1 MGYVGTKPT
10 AAPLTSAQLEDGLVT
25 AAKLATD
32 AVETAKV
39 KDLNVTAGK
48 LAATQNLSTK
58 TITLPATVAGLGT
71 GIDVTSQI
79 TGTVPTGN
87 LGSGSASSST
97 FLAGNNTWTA
107 AETRPTITSLT
118 PSVVPNT
125 STAVVIAGT
134 NFTNM
139 PSVEAINATGAIV
152 VADSITYTS
161 AASITA
167 TFTLPVDGTYFVRVE
182 NPDGNAVRTASA
194 DLTVSDVP
202 AWVTG
207 SGTLGTL
214 SGSVAI
220 STINLVCTDATSFA
234 VTTGA
239 VTAGLTFSTGVGSA
253 TITGT
258 QTAHS
263 AAATDSFTVTATDA
277 EGQTS
282 ARAFSIT
289 WSFTIQQGGQ
299 FN

>member
-39 KDLNVTAGK
+39 KDVNVTAGK
-48 LAATQNLSTK
+48 LAATQDLSTK

-71 GIDVTSQI
+71 GLTNAQLQNNSMTLDGVSVALGGTATIVTS
-79 TGTVPTGN
+79 
-87 LGSGSASSST
+87 
-97 FLAGNNTWTA
+97 
-107 AETRPTITSLT
+107 PTITSLT

-139 PSVEAINATGAIV
+139 PAVEAINSTGAIV
-152 VADSITYTS
+152 AADSITYTS

-182 NPDGNAVRTASA
+182 NPDGVAVRTSSA

-207 SGTLGTL
+207 SGSLGTFA
-214 SGSVAI
+214 GAAVI
-220 STINLVCTDATSFA
+220 SETLTATDATSFA
-234 VTTGA
+234 ITTGA
-239 VTAGLTFSTGVGSA
+239 VATPLTFTTGVGSC

-258 QTAHS
+258 QTQHTS
-263 AAATDSFTVTATDA
+263 AATDNFTVTATDA
-277 EGQTS
+277 EGQTA
-282 ARAFSIT
+282 ARAFSMT
-289 WSFTIQQGGQ
+289 WSFIMEGGGQ

>member
-1 MGYVGTKPT
+1 MGYIGTRPT
-10 AAPLTSAQLEDGLVT
+10 AAPLTSSQLDDGIVT

-39 KDLNVTAGK
+39 KDVNVTAGK
-48 LAATQNLSTK
+48 LAATQDLSTK

-71 GIDVTSQI
+71 GLTNAQLQNNSMTLDGVSVALGGTATIVTS
-79 TGTVPTGN
+79 
-87 LGSGSASSST
+87 
-97 FLAGNNTWTA
+97 
-107 AETRPTITSLT
+107 PTITSLT
-118 PSVVPNT
+118 PDVVPNT

-182 NPDGNAVRTASA
+182 NPDGVAVRTSSA
-194 DLTVSDVP
+194 DLTVSDAP
-202 AWVTG
+202 EWVTG

-214 SGSVAI
+214 SGTAAI
-220 STINLVCTDATSFA
+220 STINLVATDATSFA

-239 VTAGLTFSTGVGSA
+239 VTAGLTFSTGVGTA

-258 QTAHS
+258 QTAHTT
-263 AAATDSFTVTATDA
+263 AATDSFTVTATDA

-282 ARAFSIT
+282 DRAFSIT
-289 WSFTIQQGGQ
+289 WSFTISEGGQ

>member
-10 AAPLTSAQLEDGLVT
+10 DAPLTSSQLDDGIVT

-39 KDLNVTAGK
+39 KDVNVTAGK
-48 LAATQNLSTK
+48 LAATQDLSTK

-71 GIDVTSQI
+71 GLTNAQLQNNSMTLDGVSVALGGTATIVTS
-79 TGTVPTGN
+79 
-87 LGSGSASSST
+87 
-97 FLAGNNTWTA
+97 
-107 AETRPTITSLT
+107 PTITSLT

-152 VADSITYTS
+152 AADSITYTS

-182 NPDGNAVRTASA
+182 NPDGVAVRTSSA
-194 DLTVSDVP
+194 DLTVSDAP
-202 AWVTG
+202 EWVTG

-220 STINLVCTDATSFA
+220 STINLVATDATSFA

-239 VTAGLTFSTGVGSA
+239 VTAGLTFATGVGTA

-258 QTAHS
+258 QTAHTT
-263 AAATDSFTVTATDA
+263 AATDSFTVTATDA

-289 WSFTIQQGGQ
+289 WSFTIGQGVQ

>member
-1 MGYVGTKPT
+1 MGYIGTKPAS
-10 AAPLTSAQLEDGLVT
+10 AALTSSDITDGIIT
-25 AAKLATD
+25 ADKLATD

-71 GIDVTSQI
+71 GIDVTTQI
-79 TGTVPTGN
+79 TGTIPTGN

-97 FLAGNNTWTA
+97 FLAGNNTWAA

-118 PSVVPNT
+118 PDVVPNT
-125 STAVVIAGT
+125 ATAVVIAGT

-182 NPDGNAVRTASA
+182 NPDGNAVRTTSA
-194 DLTVSDVP
+194 DLTVSDAP

-207 SGTLGTL
+207 SGSLGTFAGL
-214 SGSVAI
+214 DALP
-220 STINLVCTDATSFA
+220 TQTLTATDATSFA
-234 VTTGA
+234 ITSGA
-239 VTAGLTFSTGVGSA
+239 IATPLTFTTGVGSC

-258 QTAHS
+258 QTQHS
-263 AAATDSFTVTATDA
+263 VAATDSFTVTATDA
-277 EGQTS
+277 EGQTA
-282 ARAFSIT
+282 ARAFTMT
-289 WSFTIQQGGQ
+289 WSFDMDGGGQ
-299 FN
+299 YN

>member
-1 MGYVGTKPT
+1 MGYIGTRPT
-10 AAPLTSAQLEDGLVT
+10 AAPLTSSQLDDGIVT

-32 AVETAKV
+32 SVETLKV

-79 TGTVPTGN
+79 TGTIPTGN
-87 LGSGSASSST
+87 LGTGSASSST

-107 AETRPTITSLT
+107 AEVRPTITSLT
-118 PSVVPNT
+118 PDVVPNT
-125 STAVVIAGT
+125 STAIVIAGT

-182 NPDGNAVRTASA
+182 NPDGNAVRTSSA
-194 DLTVSDVP
+194 DLTVSDAP

-207 SGTLGTL
+207 SGSLGTL
-214 SGSVAI
+214 SGSAAI
-220 STINLVCTDATSFA
+220 STINLVATDATSFA

-258 QTAHS
+258 QTAHTS
-263 AAATDSFTVTATDA
+263 AATDSFTVTETDA

-282 ARAFSIT
+282 DRAFTFS
-289 WSFTIQQGGQ
+289 WSFTIGQGGQ

>member
-1 MGYVGTKPT
+1 MGYVGTKP
-10 AAPLTSAQLEDGLVT
+10 ADAPLTTSQLDDGLVT

-32 AVETAKV
+32 AVETVKV

-79 TGTVPTGN
+79 TGTIPTAN

-97 FLAGNNTWTA
+97 FLAGNNTWAA

-118 PSVVPNT
+118 PDVVPNT

-182 NPDGNAVRTASA
+182 NPDGNAVRTTSA
-194 DLTVSDVP
+194 DLTVSDAP

-207 SGTLGTL
+207 SGSLGTFA
-214 SGSVAI
+214 GAAV
-220 STINLVCTDATSFA
+220 INETLTATDATSFA
-234 VTTGA
+234 ITTGA
-239 VTAGLTFSTGVGSA
+239 IATPLTFTTGVGSC

-258 QTAHS
+258 QTQHTS
-263 AAATDSFTVTATDA
+263 AATDSFTVTATDA
-277 EGQTS
+277 EGQTA
-282 ARAFSIT
+282 ARAFTMT
-289 WSFTIQQGGQ
+289 WSFVIEQGGQ

>member
-10 AAPLTSAQLEDGLVT
+10 DAPLTSSQLDDGIVT

-39 KDLNVTAGK
+39 KDVNVTAGK
-48 LAATQNLSTK
+48 LAATQDLSTK

-71 GIDVTSQI
+71 GLTNAQLQNNSMTLDGTTVALGASATIVTS
-79 TGTVPTGN
+79 
-87 LGSGSASSST
+87 
-97 FLAGNNTWTA
+97 
-107 AETRPTITSLT
+107 PTITSLT

-167 TFTLPVDGTYFVRVE
+167 TFTFTVEGTYFVRVE
-182 NPDGNAVRTASA
+182 NPDGVAVRTSSA
-194 DLTVSDVP
+194 DLTVSNAP
-202 AWVTG
+202 EWVTG

-220 STINLVCTDATSFA
+220 STINLVATDATSFA

-239 VTAGLTFSTGVGSA
+239 VTAGLTFATGVGTA

-289 WSFTIQQGGQ
+289 WSFTIGQGVQ

>member
-10 AAPLTSAQLEDGLVT
+10 DAPLTSSQLDDGIVT

-39 KDLNVTAGK
+39 KDVNVTAGK
-48 LAATQNLSTK
+48 LAATQDLSTK

-71 GIDVTSQI
+71 GLTNAQLQNNSMTLDGTTVALGASATIVTS
-79 TGTVPTGN
+79 
-87 LGSGSASSST
+87 
-97 FLAGNNTWTA
+97 
-107 AETRPTITSLT
+107 PTITSLT
-118 PSVVPNT
+118 PDVVPNT
-125 STAVVIAGT
+125 ATAVVIAGT

-167 TFTLPVDGTYFVRVE
+167 TFTLPVDGTYFIRIE
-182 NPDGNAVRTASA
+182 NPDGVAVRTATA
-194 DLTVSDVP
+194 ALTVSDAP

-207 SGTLGTL
+207 SGSLGDFSGTAAIATQTLT
-214 SGSVAI
+214 A
-220 STINLVCTDATSFA
+220 TDATSFA
-234 VTTGA
+234 ITTGA
-239 VTAGLTFSTGVGSA
+239 IATGLTFTTGVGSC

-258 QTAHS
+258 QTQHS
-263 AAATDSFTVTATDA
+263 ASATDSFTVTATDA
-277 EGQTS
+277 EAQTA
-282 ARAFSIT
+282 ARAFTMT
-289 WSFTIQQGGQ
+289 WSFEMNEGGQ

>member
-1 MGYVGTKPT
+1 MGYVGTKP
-10 AAPLTSAQLEDGLVT
+10 ADAPLTTSQLDDGLVT

-32 AVETAKV
+32 AVETVKV

-79 TGTVPTGN
+79 TGTIPTAN

-97 FLAGNNTWTA
+97 FLAGNNTWAA

-118 PSVVPNT
+118 PDVVPNT

-202 AWVTG
+202 AWVTTA
-207 SGTLGTL
+207 GTLGTL
-214 SGSVAI
+214 SGSAAI
-220 STINLVCTDATSFA
+220 STITLTCTDATSFA

-258 QTAHS
+258 QTAHTS
-263 AAATDSFTVTATDA
+263 AATDSFTVTATDA

-282 ARAFSIT
+282 DRAFSIT
-289 WSFTIQQGGQ
+289 WSFTIGQGGQ

>member
-1 MGYVGTKPT
+1 MGYVGTKP
-10 AAPLTSAQLEDGLVT
+10 ADAPLTTSQLDDGLVT

-32 AVETAKV
+32 AVETVKV

-207 SGTLGTL
+207 AGSLGTL

-220 STINLVCTDATSFA
+220 STITLTCTDATSFA

-263 AAATDSFTVTATDA
+263 TAATDSFSVTATDA

-282 ARAFSIT
+282 VRAFSIT
-289 WSFTIQQGGQ
+289 WSFLIMQGGQ

>member
-1 MGYVGTKPT
+1 MGYVGTKP
-10 AAPLTSAQLEDGLVT
+10 ADAPLTSSQLDDGIVT

-32 AVETAKV
+32 SVETLKV

-79 TGTVPTGN
+79 TGTIPTAN

-97 FLAGNNTWTA
+97 FLAGNNTWAA

-118 PSVVPNT
+118 PDVVPNT

-167 TFTLPVDGTYFVRVE
+167 TFTLPIDGTYFVRVE
-182 NPDGNAVRTASA
+182 NPDGNAVRTSSA
-194 DLTVSDVP
+194 DLTVSDAP
-202 AWVTG
+202 EWVTG
-207 SGTLGTL
+207 SGTLGTF

-220 STINLVCTDATSFA
+220 STITLTCTDATSFA

-239 VTAGLTFSTGVGSA
+239 VTAGLTFATGVGAA

-263 AAATDSFTVTATDA
+263 VAATDSFTVTATDA

>member
-1 MGYVGTKPT
+1 MGYVGTKP
-10 AAPLTSAQLEDGLVT
+10 ADAPLTTSQLDDGLVT

-32 AVETAKV
+32 AVETVKV

-207 SGTLGTL
+207 AGSLGTL

-220 STINLVCTDATSFA
+220 STITLTCTDATSFA

-282 ARAFSIT
+282 DRAFSIT
-289 WSFTIQQGGQ
+289 WSFTIGQGGQ

>member
-10 AAPLTSAQLEDGLVT
+10 AAPLTSSQLDDGIVT

-32 AVETAKV
+32 SVETLKV

-48 LAATQNLSTK
+48 MAATQDLSTK

-79 TGTVPTGN
+79 TGTIPTAN

-97 FLAGNNTWTA
+97 FLAGNNTWAA

-118 PSVVPNT
+118 PSVIPNDA
-125 STAVVIAGT
+125 TAVVIAGT

-182 NPDGNAVRTASA
+182 NPDGNAVRTSSA
-194 DLTVSDVP
+194 DLTVSDAP

-207 SGTLGTL
+207 SGSLGTFA
-214 SGSVAI
+214 GAAV
-220 STINLVCTDATSFA
+220 INETLTATDATSFA
-234 VTTGA
+234 ITTGA
-239 VTAGLTFSTGVGSA
+239 IATPLTFTTGVGSC

-258 QTAHS
+258 QTQHTS
-263 AAATDSFTVTATDA
+263 AATDSFTVTATDA
-277 EGQTS
+277 EGQTA
-282 ARAFSIT
+282 ARAFTMT
-289 WSFTIQQGGQ
+289 WSFTIEQGGQ

>member
-1 MGYVGTKPT
+1 MGYIGTRPT
-10 AAPLTSAQLEDGLVT
+10 AAPLTTADLEDNIVT

-79 TGTVPTGN
+79 TGTIPTAN

-97 FLAGNNTWTA
+97 FLAGNNTWAA

-118 PSVVPNT
+118 PDVVPNT

-139 PSVEAINATGAIV
+139 PSVEAINSTGAIV
-152 VADSITYTS
+152 AADSISYTS

-182 NPDGNAVRTASA
+182 NPDGNAVRTASP

-202 AWVTG
+202 EWVTG
-207 SGTLGTL
+207 SGSLGTF
-214 SGSVAI
+214 SGSAAI
-220 STINLVCTDATSFA
+220 PTINLVCTDATSFA
-234 VTTGA
+234 VTTGS
-239 VTAGLTFSTGVGSA
+239 VTAGLTFTTGVGTA

-258 QTAHS
+258 QSAHS
-263 AAATDSFTVTATDA
+263 AAAEDAFTVTATDA

-282 ARAFSIT
+282 ARAFTIA
-289 WSFTIQQGGQ
+289 WSFTIGQGVQ

>member
-10 AAPLTSAQLEDGLVT
+10 DAPLTSSQLDDGIVT

-39 KDLNVTAGK
+39 KDVNVTAGK
-48 LAATQNLSTK
+48 LAATQDLSTK

-71 GIDVTSQI
+71 GLTNAQLQNNSMTLDGTTVALGASATIVTS
-79 TGTVPTGN
+79 
-87 LGSGSASSST
+87 
-97 FLAGNNTWTA
+97 
-107 AETRPTITSLT
+107 PTITSLT
-118 PSVVPNT
+118 PDVVPNT

-139 PSVEAINATGAIV
+139 PAVEAINSTGAIV
-152 VADSITYTS
+152 AADSITYTS
-161 AASITA
+161 AASLTA

-182 NPDGNAVRTASA
+182 NPDGVAVRTSSA

-207 SGTLGTL
+207 SGSLGTFDGN
-214 SGSVAI
+214 SAI
-220 STINLVCTDATSFA
+220 ATQTLTATDATSFA
-234 VTTGA
+234 ITTGA
-239 VTAGLTFSTGVGSA
+239 VATPLTFTTGVGSC

-258 QTAHS
+258 QTQHTS
-263 AAATDSFTVTATDA
+263 AATDSFTVTATDA
-277 EGQTS
+277 EGQTA
-282 ARAFSIT
+282 ARAFTMT
-289 WSFTIQQGGQ
+289 WSFDMQGGGQ

>member
-1 MGYVGTKPT
+1 MGYVGTKP
-10 AAPLTSAQLEDGLVT
+10 ADAPLTSSQLDDGIVT

-32 AVETAKV
+32 AVETVKV

-79 TGTVPTGN
+79 TGTIPTAN
-87 LGSGSASSST
+87 LGTGSASSST
-97 FLAGNNTWTA
+97 FLAGNNTWAA

-118 PSVVPNT
+118 PDVVPNT

-194 DLTVSDVP
+194 DLTVSDAP
-202 AWVTG
+202 EWVTG

-220 STINLVCTDATSFA
+220 STINLVATDATSFA

-239 VTAGLTFSTGVGSA
+239 VTAGLTFATGVGTA

-258 QTAHS
+258 QTAHTT
-263 AAATDSFTVTATDA
+263 AATDSFTVTATDA

-282 ARAFSIT
+282 DRAFSIT
-289 WSFTIQQGGQ
+289 WSFTIAQGGQ

>member
-10 AAPLTSAQLEDGLVT
+10 AAPFTTSQLDDGLVT

-32 AVETAKV
+32 SVETLKV

-79 TGTVPTGN
+79 TGTIPTAN

-97 FLAGNNTWTA
+97 FLAGNNTWAA

-118 PSVVPNT
+118 PDVVPNT

-182 NPDGNAVRTASA
+182 NPDGVAVRTSSA
-194 DLTVSDVP
+194 DLTVSDAP
-202 AWVTG
+202 EWVTG

-214 SGSVAI
+214 SGTAAI
-220 STINLVCTDATSFA
+220 STINLVATDATSFA

-239 VTAGLTFSTGVGSA
+239 VTAGLTFTTGVGTA

-258 QTAHS
+258 QTAHTT
-263 AAATDSFTVTATDA
+263 AATDSFTVTATDA

-282 ARAFSIT
+282 DRAFSIT
-289 WSFTIQQGGQ
+289 WSFTISEGGQ

>member
-10 AAPLTSAQLEDGLVT
+10 AAPLTSSQLDDGIVT

-32 AVETAKV
+32 SVETLKV

-48 LAATQNLSTK
+48 MAATQDLSTK

-79 TGTVPTGN
+79 TGTIPTAN

-97 FLAGNNTWTA
+97 FLAGNNTWA
-107 AETRPTITSLT
+107 ASETRPTITSLT
-118 PSVVPNT
+118 PDVVPNT

-182 NPDGNAVRTASA
+182 NPDGNAVRTTSA
-194 DLTVSDVP
+194 DLTVSDAP
-202 AWVTG
+202 EWVTASG
-207 SGTLGTL
+207 SLGTL
-214 SGSVAI
+214 SGTAAI
-220 STINLVCTDATSFA
+220 STITLTCTDATSFA

-239 VTAGLTFSTGVGSA
+239 VTAGLTFATGVGAA
-253 TITGT
+253 TINGT

-282 ARAFSIT
+282 ARAFTIS
-289 WSFTIQQGGQ
+289 WSFVIGQGGQ